1 MRSCIYEE
9 TLQAWFDGELA
20 ADEAAKV
27 TAHLNTCVR
36 CAEAAR
42 TVEAENLML
51 SEALATEFAAAVPT
65 ERLRQRVEAAVAEL
79 HHASVPGIGQSRGQS
94 RWRAAREF
102 FASWRP
108 LAYASIAA
116 AILIAGVLGLV
127 YLRKE
132 PVTPY
137 TAQKTSAEAPP
148 VISQGTTEPPPNP
161 ASLLPSKIEKV
172 RKSKPAHRSPASEP
186 EAMTLLWQERQYN
199 YAIARLNEAINIQP
213 PMRPS
218 VQVEYEYNMAVFDS
232 AIASGRD
239 AARKHPEDPQATQ
252 FMLAAFQSKID
263 LMTQIANARDLEK

>member
-1 MRSCIYEE
+1 
-9 TLQAWFDGELA
+9 
-20 ADEAAKV
+20 
-27 TAHLNTCVR
+27 
-36 CAEAAR
+36 
-42 TVEAENLML
+42 
-51 SEALATEFAAAVPT
+51 
-65 ERLRQRVEAAVAEL
+65 
-79 HHASVPGIGQSRGQS
+79 
-94 RWRAAREF
+94 
-102 FASWRP
+102 
-108 LAYASIAA
+108 
-116 AILIAGVLGLV
+116 VLGLV